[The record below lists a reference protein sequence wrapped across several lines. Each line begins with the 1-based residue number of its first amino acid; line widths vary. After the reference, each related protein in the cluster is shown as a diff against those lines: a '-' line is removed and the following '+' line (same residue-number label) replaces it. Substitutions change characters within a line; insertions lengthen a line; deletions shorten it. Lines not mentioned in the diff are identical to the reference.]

1 MKKIIIMLFVAALVS
16 GCAFTRT
23 ETPITYDPSLT
34 SDADLAGK
42 LFATLEVGD
51 IKDDREIADPTI
63 IFQKRNAY
71 GKTTGSYAAQK
82 PVCEILREGI
92 IDALRETN
100 FNVVDEDGFY
110 ILHGEM
116 IEFDYDVVAG
126 WMSVTMLP
134 KMTIKFDLIN
144 SKTGKLIW
152 KDAIF
157 GKGKVKTSMVMGESE
172 MVKKSFTSVTDDV
185 INELI
190 SDRSFQDALRE

>member
-157 GKGKVKTSMVMGESE
+157 GKGKVKTSIGMGESE
-172 MVKKSFTSVTDDV
+172 RVKKSFTSVTDDV